1 MKPVKIVA
9 SVLDNSI
16 TIYSAKSLS
25 NVFVKELSSCNIIE
39 ENGVFV
45 YTMPL
50 LLYNSFVTLHFYNK
64 HNKHI
69 EIDAESL
76 ETIQA
81 FASRVTDP
89 SAFIQGGTWVG
100 MNVPSIPC
108 YTQLMQIMGAKN
120 NRLTLYTVP
129 FGRLYEVYR
138 FLHTWEHSFLP
149 KIKIDKPLMDKME
162 EALSDNPTLEDL
174 FSVDLY
180 DLTSIKNGWQ
190 IKSDGFKKLKYETAV
205 DLLLKKPNYYQDR
218 TETYGFYNA
227 PFGKAVFIEGVIES
241 FSATL
246 NKNCEMKLLDKNG
259 ISQQITFWGQAYLTG
274 VYHVGDN
281 VVVQCTRLGRNFSG
295 MAIFSDLEVKALPVA
310 PVYNQSPRAKINI
323 KVITNSVQEL
333 LLRYHGSEL
342 CNYIPDLPCTLWE
355 SLHRLHF
362 PKNSIEF
369 EETINTLAFIEM
381 VFLQLMFLHQ
391 KELTKQVPG
400 VSKVSKEKKLLKESL
415 SVLPFDLTKG
425 QKDAVN
431 EVIRRLGSQS
441 SEKMLLSGDVG
452 TGKSLVA
459 NSACLYTV
467 DCGYQAAILA
477 PTEILAQQLYNGL
490 MQQVNLMTHKPNV
503 AYLSGKTKAKEKR
516 EIELLLK
523 TGHIDIIVGTHSL
536 LNVEYKNL
544 GLLVIDEQ
552 QKFGRSQRE
561 KLESSLN
568 NGKGIDILE
577 QTATP
582 IPQTTALA
590 FYGNTDLIPLKEK
603 PAGRKENITKWVKQS
618 SDDFLKALTNPTW
631 EHIYQEIEQGHQVFV
646 VTPSVNDTKRSASV
660 EKTTKI
666 LQNKFPNLIID
677 YIHGQMSK
685 DEQNKKIE
693 KFRVNTTNVLIA
705 SSIVEVGINIPN
717 ATIMLVLDANYFGA
731 SSLHQIRG
739 RVGRGELQGYC
750 YLVADATTA
759 NAEKRLQSLVDSNDG
774 FDIAMVDLETRK
786 EGNLFGEQQSGVSHL
801 KFCDLVNHSDKIEKA
816 QQVARDLYNSK
827 YKDIALKDAQIFLKT
842 ELEED

>member
-1 MKPVKIVA
+1 MTPVKIIA
-9 SVLDNSI
+9 NITNNYI
-16 TIYSAKSLS
+16 TIYSVKSLS
-25 NVFVKELSSCNIIE
+25 NVLVKELSSCTLTE

-50 LLYNSFVTLHFYNK
+50 LLYNSFILLHFYNK
-64 HNKHI
+64 HSKHI
-69 EIDAESL
+69 SIDNDSL
-76 ETIQA
+76 ETIKA
-81 FASRVTDP
+81 FASRAVTP

-100 MNVPSIPC
+100 MNIPSIPC
-108 YTQLMQIMGAKN
+108 YMQLMKIMGAKN

-138 FLHTWEHSFLP
+138 FLKTWEHPFLP
-149 KIKIDKPLMDKME
+149 KIMIDNKLMLKME

-174 FSVDLY
+174 FTVDLY

-190 IKSDGFKKLKYETAV
+190 IKSDGFKKLKYDTAV

-218 TETYGFYNA
+218 TETYGFYTA
-227 PFGKAVFIEGVIES
+227 PFGKPVFIEGVIES
-241 FSATL
+241 FTTTL
-246 NKNCEMKLLDKNG
+246 NKNGEMTLCDKNG
-259 ISQQITFWGQAYLTG
+259 VSKKITFWGQGYLTG
-274 VYHVGDN
+274 IYNVGDN
-281 VVVQCTRLGRNFSG
+281 VVVQCTRLGKNFSG
-295 MAIFSDLEVKALPVA
+295 LSVLSSLEVKALPVA
-310 PVYNQSPRAKINI
+310 PIYNQSPSSKINI

-333 LLRYHGSEL
+333 LLRYHGNKL
-342 CNYIPDLPCTLWE
+342 CDYIPDLPCTLWDC
-355 SLHRLHF
+355 LYRLHF
-362 PKNSIEF
+362 PTNANEF
-369 EETINTLAFIEM
+369 EETINTLAFIEL
-381 VFLQLMFLHQ
+381 VFLQLMFIHQ
-391 KELTKQVPG
+391 KELTKKIPG
-400 VSKVSKEKKLLKESL
+400 VAKHSKEKLLLKESL
-415 SVLPFDLTKG
+415 SVLPFELTQG
-425 QKDAVN
+425 QKNAVS
-431 EVIRRLGSQS
+431 EVVKRLGSS
-441 SEKMLLSGDVG
+441 SAEKMLLSGDVG

-477 PTEILAQQLYNGL
+477 PTEILAQQLYDGL
-490 MQQVNLMTHKPNV
+490 MQQVNLMQNKPNV

-516 EIELLLK
+516 EIEMLLK
-523 TGHIDIIVGTHSL
+523 SGHINIIVGTHSL
-536 LNVEYKNL
+536 LNIDYKNL

-561 KLESSLN
+561 KLEETTN
-568 NGKGIDILE
+568 NGKGIDVLE

-590 FYGNTDLIPLKEK
+590 FYGNTDLITLKEK

-618 SDDFLKALTNPTW
+618 SDEFLKALTNDTW
-631 EHIYQEIEQGHQVFV
+631 EHIYQEISQGHQVFV
-646 VTPSVNDTKRSASV
+646 VTPSVSDSKRSASV

-666 LQNKFPNLIID
+666 LRSKFPKLKID

-685 DEQNKKIE
+685 EDQNKKIE
-693 KFRVNTTNVLIA
+693 KFRVNDTNVLIA

-750 YLVADATTA
+750 YLVADATTS

-801 KFCDLVNHSDKIEKA
+801 KFCDLVNQSDKIEKA
-816 QQVARDLYNSK
+816 QQVARELYNSK

-842 ELEED
+842 EIER